1 VSSMGRA
8 AGSAKSFSGRLSPV
22 PVLQVATGFWGSQAL
37 LTAVDLRIFTLLFGG
52 PKSAKEL
59 AQEAK
64 ADPVAVEALLDANC
78 ALGFVHRVGEKY
90 RNDDVSNAYLVEGV
104 PGSYIELLRFMR
116 QPLQEILQGLP
127 SAARTGRPTVAPEKL
142 PATQVEAARAFH
154 MGAYATMMRVAEILD
169 LEFSAYSRM
178 LDLGGHTGAGSLCL
192 ARRYPHLTAVVR
204 DHPAYQSLA
213 EEYIRG
219 VKLEERVR
227 FSPGDPDRGEPG
239 AEYDLALL
247 GNHLSRRPT
256 AALPQILAAV
266 ATSLRRGGMLLVTDF
281 LLEDSRSEPREA
293 ALFRLNVLATYG
305 SEYAGALTRSSL
317 YGLLRDAGFSEVDMV
332 GLPMFGIT
340 AITALRA

>member
-1 VSSMGRA
+1 MSSMGRA

-22 PVLQVATGFWGSQAL
+22 PVLQIATGFWGSQAL

-52 PKSAKEL
+52 PKSAHEV

-78 ALGFVHRVGEKY
+78 ALGFVHRVGDKY
-90 RNDDVSNAYLVEGV
+90 RNDEVSNAYLVEGV
-104 PGSYIELLRFMR
+104 PGSYLDLLRFMR
-116 QPLQEILQGLP
+116 QPLHEILQGLP
-127 SAARTGRPTVAPEKL
+127 SAARTGRPAVASEKL
-142 PATQVEAARAFH
+142 PATQIEAARAFH
-154 MGAYATMMRVAEILD
+154 TGTYATMMRVAEILD

-192 ARRYPHLTAVVR
+192 ARRYPHLKAVVR
-204 DHPAYQSLA
+204 DHPTYQSLA

-227 FSPGDPDRGEPG
+227 FSPGDPDQGEPG

-247 GNHLSRRPT
+247 GSHLSRRPRG
-256 AALPQILAAV
+256 ALPQILAA
-266 ATSLRRGGMLLVTDF
+266 AGKSLRRGGMLLVTDF

-340 AITALRA
+340 AITALRV